1 MINRLH
7 LFWLTGLLL
16 FLSSFHNLF
25 AQQQFRQ
32 YTVRFAPE
40 VEALPSLADLDSLKQ
55 IAAIAAK
62 TDTQTVII
70 RRYIDY
76 WMRNDNYYVL
86 LRKRSFLLQS
96 IFERAGIAKGRLVIE
111 SQPLDDP
118 DTAAT
123 MRNRIDVLV
132 ATNYVPSALT
142 DTLTEEVPEVNYY
155 SESRELLWQLID
167 GKGQLF
173 FINPWSDTILY
184 TRNGAA
190 LKLDSGIF
198 KIPPTILELELYCT
212 EAYQKSELL
221 PYQLCNEEEKAMLN
235 DWGGLIYLS
244 AKADGKEVSL
254 RDKKEILLLLPTDE
268 LHTDMRLYQSK
279 KHPRQSMQWSRL
291 ETGFWEP
298 VFPLCLPFS
307 EAELPNFTYYCSRLQ
322 LAKPVVPVF
331 PEKPAKPTLET
342 LPKAKVA
349 ELDSAIALYDRIMN
363 SIQAEYEEKTGSRL
377 SKRKR
382 NNMEIQYQRELENT
396 LRKKKQ
402 AEAIKKKEQAAIAEI
417 NAGRMAIYQNSF
429 DKYNQRRDSLQQW
442 YLHAVRDW
450 HIARDSLQWLCDY
463 ERYQMSFLR
472 ERYGDSL
479 LIALQKG
486 LRATTR
492 PDLKSPLAKPLF
504 PLGKQYY
511 IIPTRKLGWLSL
523 QRAHRYPENE
533 LDYKIFTYDDLPSY
547 KVTTMAVLRNSRA
560 AVAGKAEDMINLSF
574 HPVPEE
580 DQLWIFAMYLE
591 DGKPVVSLQ
600 SARANKLPLRLEFNK
615 YEDAEALEQAL
626 KRVNE

>member
-76 WMRNDNYYVL
+76 WIRNDNYYVL

-235 DWGGLIYLS
+235 DWGG
-244 AKADGKEVSL
+244 AD
-254 RDKKEILLLLPTDE
+254 
-268 LHTDMRLYQSK
+268 
-279 KHPRQSMQWSRL
+279 
-291 ETGFWEP
+291 
-298 VFPLCLPFS
+298 LPFS
-307 EAELPNFTYYCSRLQ
+307 QSRW
-322 LAKPVVPVF
+322 KGGF
-331 PEKPAKPTLET
+331 
-342 LPKAKVA
+342 
-349 ELDSAIALYDRIMN
+349 S
-363 SIQAEYEEKTGSRL
+363 SR
-377 SKRKR
+377 
-382 NNMEIQYQRELENT
+382 
-396 LRKKKQ
+396 
-402 AEAIKKKEQAAIAEI
+402 
-417 NAGRMAIYQNSF
+417 
-429 DKYNQRRDSLQQW
+429 
-442 YLHAVRDW
+442 
-450 HIARDSLQWLCDY
+450 
-463 ERYQMSFLR
+463 
-472 ERYGDSL
+472 
-479 LIALQKG
+479 
-486 LRATTR
+486 
-492 PDLKSPLAKPLF
+492 
-504 PLGKQYY
+504 
-511 IIPTRKLGWLSL
+511 
-523 QRAHRYPENE
+523 
-533 LDYKIFTYDDLPSY
+533 
-547 KVTTMAVLRNSRA
+547 
-560 AVAGKAEDMINLSF
+560 
-574 HPVPEE
+574 
-580 DQLWIFAMYLE
+580 
-591 DGKPVVSLQ
+591 
-600 SARANKLPLRLEFNK
+600 
-615 YEDAEALEQAL
+615 
-626 KRVNE
+626 